1 MQREGKFG
9 DKRKLTDVFAVG
21 FSAVMCY
28 NHT

>member
-9 DKRKLTDVFAVG
+9 DKRKLIDAFAVG
-21 FSAVMCY
+21 FAAVICY